1 MTGEIALV
9 WNRPN
14 DRLWLIRLREW
25 TAANGQFLNRL
36 GIKALVQ
43 AFNSPNDALS
53 WRAELPN
60 ERLVVTTGF
69 SRGEIEASQK
79 SNISGGEPIIVRDPN
94 AARPDTNASASFLST
109 ETMVSCLDVEP
120 QIRKSLIRV
129 ALRSRI
135 EIRQPRTD
143 AELMAYFALRY
154 KIWESVG
161 YLRVANKQSRTK

>member
-25 TAANGQFLNRL
+25 TAANGQFLNKL

-69 SRGEIEASQK
+69 SRDEIEASQK
-79 SNISGGEPIIVRDPN
+79 STVSGGEPIIVRDPN
-94 AARPDTNASASFLST
+94 AARLGTNASASFLST

-120 QIRKSLIRV
+120 QIRKS
-129 ALRSRI
+129 
-135 EIRQPRTD
+135 
-143 AELMAYFALRY
+143 
-154 KIWESVG
+154 
-161 YLRVANKQSRTK
+161 